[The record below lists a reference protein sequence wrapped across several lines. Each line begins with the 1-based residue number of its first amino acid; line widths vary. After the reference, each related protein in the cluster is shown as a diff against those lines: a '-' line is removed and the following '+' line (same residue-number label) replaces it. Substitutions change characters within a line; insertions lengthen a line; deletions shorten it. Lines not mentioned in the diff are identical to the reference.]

1 MSDLL
6 HCISSFSCNHVVHL
20 HPPIL
25 PHDRTATLNLADSLH
40 MTLLFLCSSSFPTPS
55 FPSSR
60 ANTTR
65 PTEARGPSKQS
76 SEHRAYHSSTLSV
89 PGLAIAP
96 THSASALVVP
106 LQKDPV
112 IIERLD
118 TPLRNAKVPQSS
130 AVWTLLALV
139 ERVPPTRDLRLLS
152 SRLPYVASRLGSPLV
167 HFKNDHK
174 PDLPCRPTF

>member
-1 MSDLL
+1 MNS
-6 HCISSFSCNHVVHL
+6 
-20 HPPIL
+20 
-25 PHDRTATLNLADSLH
+25 TATLSVADPLH
-40 MTLLFLCSSSFPTPS
+40 MTSLFLCSSSFPSPS

-65 PTEARGPSKQS
+65 PTEARRPSKQS
-76 SEHRAYHSSTLSV
+76 SEHRAYHSSTQSV
-89 PGLAIAP
+89 PGLAIPP

-106 LQKDPV
+106 LQQASV
-112 IIERLD
+112 ILERLD
-118 TPLRNAKVPQSS
+118 TRLRNVKVPQSS

-139 ERVPPTRDLRLLS
+139 ERVPPTRPLRLLS
-152 SRLPYVASRLGSPLV
+152 SLLPYVPSRLGSPLV